1 MPTQRATAEMDAQST
16 DVTMADRS
24 GLALIGLLLAAATL
38 MVTITAA
45 VAVNDFRADAQDF
58 ASVPAAAVSANLTR

>member
-1 MPTQRATAEMDAQST
+1 
-16 DVTMADRS
+16 
-24 GLALIGLLLAAATL
+24 

-58 ASVPAAAVSANLTR
+58 ASVPAAAVSANVTR